1 MNKREMDYII
11 IIGCGAFGANVA
23 EYLSTQKKSVV
34 IIDKK
39 ENSFEKLSENFSG
52 FTIEAD
58 GIEKDTLLLANI
70 ERVEIV
76 ITATNDDNTNLMIAQ
91 IAKKIYNVPKVIARV
106 FDPTREKIYEDFG
119 IETISPIS
127 LSIEKFKSLV

>member
-39 ENSFEKLSENFSG
+39 ENSFEKLSEDFSG

-70 ERVEIV
+70 ERAEIV